1 MASLIPGFEYDVFV
15 SYRHKDNKYDGWVT
29 EFVAN
34 LKKELEATFKEEV
47 SVYFDENPH
56 DGLLE
61 THNVDKSLQ
70 QKLKCLVFIPI
81 VSQTYCDPKSF
92 AWQHEFCAFNR
103 LAKEDQL
110 GRDIKLSNGNYA
122 SRILSIKIHSLDPK
136 DKALIENELG
146 EILRSIDFIFK
157 SAGVNRPLRANED
170 HPKNNINN
178 TFYRDQLNKVA
189 NAIKEIISSVRG
201 EEVEEAGETFTAAP
215 VAKRHER
222 NYKPA
227 ILSLILISVL
237 ALGWWVYTTYDKQA
251 PEISDKSVAV
261 LPFVNMS
268 SDPEQEYFS
277 NGLTEDIIT
286 QLAKISAFKVISRTS
301 VMQYKQFPKPLKDVG
316 REMGVAFVLEGSVQ
330 RSGDQVRITAQLIH
344 AATDEHLWAES
355 YDRPIKDI
363 FSIQREVATAIA
375 SVLKATLSAHE
386 TSQLSKTKTSNLHAY
401 DSYLRGKYAMEI
413 RSKLDMYRAKS
424 FFEQAIELDP
434 SFAPAYSGLADVHLL
449 LSIRG
454 YANPKIFLALTK
466 TYLDKALELDPASA
480 EVHASS
486 GFWHYQNFDFKE
498 AETQFRKSLEMNPN
512 QDNVYNWLAALLEQT
527 GRDTEALEVYRKG
540 IEVNPSFAILRGNM
554 LNVLF
559 ALNPAEAINQTK
571 VMLDSTFSDPEQ
583 KFFYL
588 IALSKYHFFSGNR
601 EDAIRIATDAGIG
614 ELVKFYKESNN
625 DELVKEVKE
634 KYSAAVRGG
643 EYVSPFFMGFD
654 FAMAGARDLAMENFE
669 KALELKEPVLPL
681 LLSKGFHSS
690 ALIPE
695 DDPELTSMKRKIRK
709 LIKYDWPPE

>member
-1 MASLIPGFEYDVFV
+1 MASLIPGFEYDIFV

-103 LAKEDQL
+103 LAKEDHL

-122 SRILSIKIHSLDPK
+122 SRILSIKIHSLDPR

-157 SAGVNRPLRANED
+157 SSGVNRPLRANED

-201 EEVEEAGETFTAAP
+201 EEVEETGETFTTAP
-215 VAKRHER
+215 VVKKKEGNH
-222 NYKPA
+222 KLV
-227 ILSLILISVL
+227 IISLISIFTL
-237 ALGWWVYTTYDKQA
+237 ALAWWIYTSYNKPG
-251 PEISDKSVAV
+251 PEILDKSVAV

-277 NGLTEDIIT
+277 TGLTEDIIT

-301 VMQYKQFPKPLKDVG
+301 VMQYKQFPKPVKDVG

-375 SVLKATLSAHE
+375 SVLKATLTAHE
-386 TSQLSKTKTSNLHAY
+386 TTQLSKTKTSDLRAY

-454 YANPKIFLALTK
+454 YANPRIFLALTK

-480 EVHASS
+480 EVHASL
-486 GFWHYQNFDFKE
+486 GFWHYQNFDFKA
-498 AETQFRKSLEMNPN
+498 AEIQFRKSLEMNPN
-512 QDNVYNWLAALLEQT
+512 QDNVYNWLAELLEQT
-527 GRDTEALEVYRKG
+527 DRNAEALELYKQG

-559 ALNPAEAINQTK
+559 ALNPEAAIHQTK

-588 IALSKYHFFSGNR
+588 IALSKYYFFSGSR
-601 EDAIRIATDAGIG
+601 EDAVRIATDAGIG
-614 ELVKFYKESNN
+614 ELVRFYKDSNN
-625 DELVKEVKE
+625 DELIKEVKE
-634 KYSAAVRGG
+634 KYSAAARGG
-643 EYVSPFFMGFD
+643 EYVSPFFIGFD
-654 FAMAGARDLAMENFE
+654 YAMAGARDLAMENFE

-695 DDPELTSMKRKIRK
+695 DDPELIVMRKKIKK
-709 LIKYDWPPE
+709 LIKYDWPQE